1 MSTAPKPVKVALR
14 GGAILNNPRFNKG
27 TAFSRNER
35 DEFGVRGR
43 LPYT

>member
-1 MSTAPKPVKVALR
+1 MSFPSPPVKVALN

-27 TAFSRNER
+27 TALSNGER
-35 DEFGVRGR
+35 DEFGISGR